1 MISCVAGSPVKPPVD
16 RVDSAELPAS
26 HRRRR
31 RTTTGGGPAAAR
43 RWPGYSKA
51 VVRWW
56 SDGGAV
62 AVRRWSDGAVAVQQ
76 RRRFL
81 AAARAKL
88 LTARAASSG
97 LRLQRGRCLRFRL
110 DERNTMVSLD
120 ARDSQRLGRYG

>member
-1 MISCVAGSPVKPPVD
+1 M
-16 RVDSAELPAS
+16 
-26 HRRRR
+26 
-31 RTTTGGGPAAAR
+31 
-43 RWPGYSKA
+43 
-51 VVRWW
+51 
-56 SDGGAV
+56 

-81 AAARAKL
+81 AAARAELLTAARAEL

-120 ARDSQRLGRYG
+120 ARDSQRLGRYD